1 MLTKEQKDKLR
12 AVYAADVWPNSERMT
27 DFCTNKAAALAELPN
42 GDMIPVEKQK
52 IETDFC
58 FGESGYDYDDA
69 VSAAANAR
77 KNESYFK
84 RENMKHFNG
93 WIDDLAEQEE
103 MHGADPSLPRFVMLI
118 AEKPYYGQPEASK
131 LKGLTFCRDGDVL
144 DALGGSAFVWEMPGQ
159 RVTVRGQNY
168 RIPTHS
174 ELDAIRAAYEQAREE
189 HGKKVE
195 RYLQRYGLTKV
206 HAWTYWRDA

>member
-1 MLTKEQKDKLR
+1 
-12 AVYAADVWPNSERMT
+12 MT

-42 GDMIPVEKQK
+42 GDLIPVEKHK

-69 VSAAANAR
+69 QRAAANAR
-77 KNESYFK
+77 TNEGYFR
-84 RENMKHFNG
+84 RENMKHFTK

-103 MHGADPSLPRFVMLI
+103 MHGADPRLPRFVLLI

-131 LKGLTFCRDGDVL
+131 LKGLTFARDGDIL
-144 DALGGSAFVWEMPGQ
+144 AALGGSAFVRDLPGQ

-168 RIPTHS
+168 RIPTRG
-174 ELDAIRAAYEQAREE
+174 ELDAIRAVYEQAQEE
-189 HGKKVE
+189 HGKKID
-195 RYLQRYGLTKV
+195 RYLKRYGLSKV
-206 HAWTYWRDA
+206 NSWTYWRDA